1 MDKAMIQ
8 MTTYLWSQSWQ
19 IALLVA
25 AVAVATWALRGR
37 SAHVRYLLWLLVV
50 AKCVV
55 PPLFGIAVP
64 ILPQDKLAAFAVPM
78 EQSNSIAAGPDAFE
92 EGEMAAAQEPT
103 RSRGDGHPSHSL
115 MPAIS
120 RREAMSLLW
129 LAGLAAFLAA
139 ASIKAGRTM
148 RRLAKERTALPA
160 TLQSDIHELFSSL
173 GIPRLPGV
181 WLVESGSQPFVW
193 GLWRGDIY
201 LPSNFAML
209 GSSEHQ
215 RDILA
220 HELSHVLRFDAA
232 INLLQILAQGV
243 FWFHPLV
250 WWANGKI
257 RQEREKC
264 CDEMAIARLG
274 ATPRSYSR
282 AIVEALLVEH
292 KSNGLVPSLAI
303 AGSASDIEERIKAM
317 MTPGKRFHARPG
329 LAAMIAVM
337 SSATLIVPTTITFT
351 ARAEAQIAG
360 SNPSSSPGRQT
371 SAGSA
376 SGRSAA
382 STAPGLGRVIRF
394 PSDRPVGQLSVQ
406 DVGTGRELTSWFHWA
421 GINGLDGTPWEYFCE
436 AQGDIR
442 IPAGKH
448 ARLMVNVDS
457 WGDLSWLLKLQPD
470 DLYGLSFVFTDR
482 RVKAGDARLKPV
494 THLTGLKELV
504 LDNTDITDGGMSML
518 SSFPSLEELGL
529 NSRVTDRG
537 MVHVAQLTSLKRLY
551 FPMQTKVSS
560 AGLQHISKLTALEEL
575 YLGQG
580 IGDAG
585 LAYLRGLPHLTYLC
599 LYGPGFTDTGMV
611 YVKEV
616 PSLRI
621 FSVHENLSRIT
632 DAGLVHIAELPN
644 LELLCLHGM
653 RGITDAG
660 IAHLTKM
667 RSLRKLDI
675 GSSRVTDKGLGYL
688 KQIKTLE
695 HLDLPQDQ
703 YNISDAG
710 LAHLGELSNLKVLH
724 VSRLHYG
731 GRDRNRIYY
740 TDAGL
745 AQLSKLRSLEEL
757 VVGSIG
763 VTDAGMD
770 HIAKLT
776 NLKKLF
782 MFGCEKVTD
791 KGLARLTT
799 LKSLKDLD
807 IAHAKLTIA
816 GLAVL
821 NSMTSLTRLD
831 AGDLERGGAVLNL
844 SGLTNLE
851 DLSLGFRPN
860 SQDAFNDADL
870 ACLANLK
877 KLRWL
882 QIGPRN
888 FTDQGMLY
896 LAGLTN
902 IDRLGLGGAGLT
914 DEGFKRLSN
923 LKKLDLL
930 SILGRF
936 DTSIGNWG
944 PGGHITD
951 KGLRYLEAFPRLV
964 FVEIYS
970 DTNFSQEAVQRL
982 WAQSPNLYHLNLNG
996 SNSQPTGIGA
1006 K

>member
-1 MDKAMIQ
+1 MMIH
-8 MTTYLWSQSWQ
+8 
-19 IALLVA
+19 
-25 AVAVATWALRGR
+25 R
-37 SAHVRYLLWLLVV
+37 
-50 AKCVV
+50 
-55 PPLFGIAVP
+55 
-64 ILPQDKLAAFAVPM
+64 
-78 EQSNSIAAGPDAFE
+78 
-92 EGEMAAAQEPT
+92 T
-103 RSRGDGHPSHSL
+103 RLSTQH
-115 MPAIS
+115 
-120 RREAMSLLW
+120 
-129 LAGLAAFLAA
+129 GLAA
-139 ASIKAGRTM
+139 
-148 RRLAKERTALPA
+148 
-160 TLQSDIHELFSSL
+160 
-173 GIPRLPGV
+173 V
-181 WLVESGSQPFVW
+181 V
-193 GLWRGDIY
+193 
-201 LPSNFAML
+201 
-209 GSSEHQ
+209 
-215 RDILA
+215 
-220 HELSHVLRFDAA
+220 
-232 INLLQILAQGV
+232 
-243 FWFHPLV
+243 
-250 WWANGKI
+250 
-257 RQEREKC
+257 
-264 CDEMAIARLG
+264 
-274 ATPRSYSR
+274 
-282 AIVEALLVEH
+282 
-292 KSNGLVPSLAI
+292 
-303 AGSASDIEERIKAM
+303 
-317 MTPGKRFHARPG
+317 
-329 LAAMIAVM
+329 AVM
-337 SSATLIVPTTITFT
+337 SAATLVVTTTITLT
-351 ARAEAQIAG
+351 ARAEGQSA
-360 SNPSSSPGRQT
+360 SVKPSST
-371 SAGSA
+371 SARQA
-376 SGRSAA
+376 SVASTPVRNAA
-382 STAPGLGRVIRF
+382 STKPSLGRVLRF
-394 PSDRPVGQLSVQ
+394 PGDRPVGKIYVQ
-406 DVGTGRELTSWFHWA
+406 GEGGTRKLTYWFHWTA
-421 GINGLDGTPWEYFCE
+421 IEDPPSEYFCE

-448 ARLMVNVDS
+448 ARLTVNADS
-457 WGDLSWLLKLQPD
+457 WGDLSWLTKLQPD
-470 DLYGLSFVFTDR
+470 DLYSLGFVVVSN
-482 RVKAGDARLKPV
+482 RVGAGDARLKPV
-494 THLTGLKELV
+494 THLTGLKELS
-504 LDNTDITDGGMSML
+504 LEGTDITDWGMGML
-518 SSFPSLEELGL
+518 ASFPSLEELDL
-529 NSRVTDRG
+529 NARVTDRG
-537 MVHVAQLTSLKRLY
+537 MVHVAQLKSLKRLY

-585 LAYLRGLPHLTYLC
+585 LAHLRGLPHLTYLC
-599 LYGPGFTDTGMV
+599 LYGPGFTDAAMV

-644 LELLCLHGM
+644 LELLCVGGM

-710 LAHLGELSNLKVLH
+710 LAHLAELSNLKVLH

-731 GRDRNRIYY
+731 GRDRNKIYY

-782 MFGCEKVTD
+782 MFGCDNVTD

-807 IAHAKLTIA
+807 ISHSKLTFA
-816 GLAVL
+816 GLAAV

-831 AGDLERGGAVLNL
+831 AGDLKRGGAVLNL

-851 DLSLGFRPN
+851 DLSLGFGPY

-914 DEGFKRLSN
+914 DEGLKRLAN

-930 SILGRF
+930 TILGKF
-936 DTSIGNWG
+936 DSNIGNWTS
-944 PGGHITD
+944 GGHITD
-951 KGLRYLEAFPRLV
+951 KGLSYLENFKQLSY
-964 FVEIYS
+964 VEIYS
-970 DTNFSQEAVQRL
+970 DSNFSNEAIHRL
-982 WAQSPNLYHLNLNG
+982 YEQLPNLYRLNLNG
-996 SNSQPTGIGA
+996 SDKQPTGIGV